1 MEKALKS
8 YTIGEA
14 EAYRQAMNPV
24 LQICD
29 DTEKYMKT
37 SGAVISINGV
47 SLIRAAVYYE
57 IKESE

>member
-14 EAYRQAMNPV
+14 EAYRQAMNRV
-24 LQICD
+24 LRICD
-29 DTEKYMKT
+29 DIEKYLKT
-37 SGAVISINGV
+37 SGSVISINGV
-47 SLIRAAVYYE
+47 SLIRAAVYDE